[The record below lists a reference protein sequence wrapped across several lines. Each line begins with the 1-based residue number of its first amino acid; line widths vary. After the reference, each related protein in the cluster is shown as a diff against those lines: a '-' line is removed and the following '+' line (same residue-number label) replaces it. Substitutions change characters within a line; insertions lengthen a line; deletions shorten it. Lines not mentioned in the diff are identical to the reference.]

1 MNLEMEEFR
10 AARRVEDI
18 SMQKIGL
25 SFRDE
30 EIVPIDYISLTNP
43 HSYREKKLTVKQRKD
58 SIEVDVTNI
67 CEVPTSLTAIKPSN
81 LSNADKMRM
90 VQK

>member
-1 MNLEMEEFR
+1 
-10 AARRVEDI
+10 
-18 SMQKIGL
+18 MQKIGL

-30 EIVPIDYISLTNP
+30 EIVPIDYSSFTNP

-58 SIEVDVTNI
+58 SIEDLTNI
-67 CEVPTSLTAIKPSN
+67 CEVPTSLTASKHGN
-81 LSNADKMRM
+81 LTNTEKMRM